1 MVSGA
6 LKIDFRTKMLMTII
20 IPCCLLLGNLPGKSL
35 PVALAASVFP
45 CFLLLLSGKAKGAL
59 QGAVMVVLAV
69 LAQKYLLGAST
80 GFFNS
85 FLLLFIMMMLRML
98 PGLLMGTYAFATT
111 DMSEVISSLKKL
123 HLSDQIVI
131 PVTVMARF
139 FYTCSIDYR
148 QIRNAMYLDGLTTGR
163 LLLHPAKFLEYR
175 IIPLLMV
182 LTRTADE
189 VSTSALTRGLEV
201 DQKRSYTFD
210 NHFKAVDLVCVL
222 LMATL
227 IFVTWGVDY
236 A

>member
-1 MVSGA
+1 
-6 LKIDFRTKMLMTII
+6 MTVIL
-20 IPCCLLLGNLPGKSL
+20 PCCLLLGNLPGKSL
-35 PVALAASVFP
+35 PVSLAASLFP
-45 CFLLLLSGKAKGAL
+45 CVLLVCSRKYKGAVK
-59 QGAVMVVLAV
+59 GAVMILLAV
-69 LAQKYLLGAST
+69 LAQKYMLGSSK

-98 PGLLMGTYAFATT
+98 PGILMGTYAFTST

-123 HLSDQIVI
+123 RLPDQIVI

-139 FYTCSIDYR
+139 FYTCSIDYG

-163 LLLHPAKFLEYR
+163 LLLHPMKFLEYR

-210 NHFKAVDLVCVL
+210 NKLKAVDLACTV
-222 LMATL
+222 LMAGL

>member
-1 MVSGA
+1 
-6 LKIDFRTKMLMTII
+6 MTTV
-20 IPCCLLLGNLPGKSL
+20 IPCCLLLGNLPGKNLMAAMLVSVL
-35 PVALAASVFP
+35 PCAF
-45 CFLLLLSGKAKGAL
+45 LLLSGKIKSAVKGAFL
-59 QGAVMVVLAV
+59 ILLAT

-80 GFFNS
+80 GFLNS

-98 PGLLMGTYAFATT
+98 PGVLMGSYAFSTT

-123 HLSDQIVI
+123 HLPDQIVI

-148 QIRNAMYLDGLTTGR
+148 QIKNAMYLDGLTTGR

-201 DQKRSYTFD
+201 NQQRSYTFD
-210 NHFKAVDLVCVL
+210 NRFKGIDFICVL
-222 LMATL
+222 LMAGL

>member
-1 MVSGA
+1 MSSV
-6 LKIDFRTKMLMTII
+6 LKIDFRTKILMTVI
-20 IPCCLLLGNLPGKSL
+20 IPCCLLLGNLPSKNL
-35 PVALAASVFP
+35 MVAMLVSGFP
-45 CFLLLLSGKAKGAL
+45 CVFLLLSRKIKSAIKG
-59 QGAVMVVLAV
+59 VVLILLAA

-80 GFFNS
+80 GFLNF
-85 FLLLFIMMMLRML
+85 FFLLFIMMMLRML
-98 PGLLMGTYAFATT
+98 PGVLMGNYAFSTT

-123 HLSDQIVI
+123 HLPDQIVI

-148 QIRNAMYLDGLTTGR
+148 QIKNAMYLDGLTTGR
-163 LLLHPAKFLEYR
+163 LFLHPTKFLEYR

-182 LTRTADE
+182 LTKTADE

-201 DQKRSYTFD
+201 GQQRSYVFD
-210 NHFKAVDLVCVL
+210 NKLKWIDLVCVL
-222 LMATL
+222 LMAGL

>member
-1 MVSGA
+1 M
-6 LKIDFRTKMLMTII
+6 MTVI

-35 PVALAASVFP
+35 LAAMLVSCFP
-45 CFLLLLSGKAKGAL
+45 CILLLFSHRFQAAVKGV
-59 QGAVMVVLAV
+59 VMILLAV
-69 LAQKYLLGAST
+69 IFQKYMLSSSK

-98 PGLLMGTYAFATT
+98 PGILMGTYAFTTT
-111 DMSEVISSLKKL
+111 DMSEVISSLKKMKL
-123 HLSDQIVI
+123 PDPIVI

-148 QIRNAMYLDGLTTGR
+148 QIKNAMYLDGLTTGR
-163 LLLHPAKFLEYR
+163 LLLHPMKFLEYR

-201 DQKRSYTFD
+201 GQQRSYTFD
-210 NHFKAVDLVCVL
+210 NQFKWIDLFYCLMMAV
-222 LMATL
+222 L

>member
-1 MVSGA
+1 MRSV
-6 LKIDFRTKMLMTII
+6 LKIDFRTKILMTVI
-20 IPCCLLLGNLPGKSL
+20 IPCCLLLGDLPGMNL
-35 PVALAASVFP
+35 MAAMLVSFFP
-45 CFLLLLSGKAKGAL
+45 CLLLLLSGKIKSGVKGI
-59 QGAVMVVLAV
+59 VLILLAT

-85 FLLLFIMMMLRML
+85 FLLFFIMMMLRML
-98 PGLLMGTYAFATT
+98 PGVLMGSYAFSTT

-123 HLSDQIVI
+123 HLPDQIVI

-148 QIRNAMYLDGLTTGR
+148 QIKNAMYLDGLTTGR
-163 LLLHPAKFLEYR
+163 LLLHPGKFLECR

-201 DQKRSYTFD
+201 DQERSYTFD
-210 NHFKAVDLVCVL
+210 HRLTWLDGLCVL
-222 LMATL
+222 LMVGL
-227 IFVTWGVDY
+227 ILVTWGAEY

>member
-1 MVSGA
+1 MGKSVF
-6 LKIDFRTKMLMTII
+6 KIDFRTKILMTVV

-35 PVALAASVFP
+35 PASLIVSVFP
-45 CFLLLLSGKAKGAL
+45 CVLLLLSGRIRGAVK
-59 QGAVMVVLAV
+59 GAVMIVLAV
-69 LAQKYLLGAST
+69 LAQKYLLSYSK

-98 PGLLMGTYAFATT
+98 PGLLMGTYAFSTT

-123 HLSDQIVI
+123 RLPDQIVI

-139 FYTCSIDYR
+139 FYTCSMDYR
-148 QIRNAMYLDGLTTGR
+148 QIKNAMYLDGLTTGR
-163 LLLHPAKFLEYR
+163 LLLHPGRFLEYR

-201 DQKRSYTFD
+201 DQQRSYTFD
-210 NHFKAVDLVCVL
+210 NKLKGADLICAL
-222 LMATL
+222 LMVGL
-227 IFVTWGVDY
+227 IYVTWGVNY
-236 A
+236 G

>member
-1 MVSGA
+1 
-6 LKIDFRTKMLMTII
+6 MTVI

-35 PVALAASVFP
+35 MAAMLASFLP
-45 CFLLLLSGKAKGAL
+45 CLLMLIDH
-59 QGAVMVVLAV
+59 QVWGAVKGSLLILLAV
-69 LAQKYLLGAST
+69 LAQKYMLSSSR

-98 PGLLMGTYAFATT
+98 PGILMGTYAFRTT

-123 HLSDQIVI
+123 RLPDPIVI

-148 QIRNAMYLDGLTTGR
+148 QIKNAMYIDGLTTGR
-163 LLLHPAKFLEYR
+163 LLLHPMRFLEYR

-201 DQKRSYTFD
+201 GAPRSYTFD
-210 NHFKAVDLVCVL
+210 NRFKWPDLLCVL
-222 LMATL
+222 LMAGL
-227 IFVTWGVDY
+227 IFITWGVHY

>member
-1 MVSGA
+1 MTSA
-6 LKIDFRTKMLMTII
+6 FKIDFRTKILMTVI

-35 PVALAASVFP
+35 TAALIASVFP
-45 CFLLLLSGKAKGAL
+45 CVLLMLSHKIGSALKGAI
-59 QGAVMVVLAV
+59 MIVLAV
-69 LAQKYLLGAST
+69 LAQKYMLGSSK

-98 PGLLMGTYAFATT
+98 PGLLMGTYAFSTT
-111 DMSEVISSLKKL
+111 DMSEVFSSLKKL
-123 HLSDQIVI
+123 RLPDQIVI

-148 QIRNAMYLDGLTTGR
+148 QIKNAMYLDGLTTGR
-163 LLLHPAKFLEYR
+163 LALHPVNFLEYR

-201 DQKRSYTFD
+201 GQKRSYTFD
-210 NHFKAVDLVCVL
+210 NRLKWPDLMCVL
-222 LMATL
+222 LMAGL
-227 IFVTWGVDY
+227 IFATWGVNY